1 MKSRLML
8 YIHILLLTLMI
19 VPIEGLRAQSDYDP
33 DSPPEPGLYSVV
45 LTSNPYGCA
54 RFEQTNNNGLYEKGA
69 DIKIKVYPSEDY
81 EFINWEMN
89 GKIISTNTEYSLTV
103 NSNIRLIANLRYNP
117 QNNPMEPG
125 SGYYNLITES
135 YPSDG
140 GMIEQNAHGLYKPG
154 EIVKL
159 QAHSYPDYD
168 FDHWKKDGDIVSS
181 EIEYSFAMPEKRVHI
196 KAIFKWNPSDPDEP
210 GVSGCILYLKSNNI
224 NAGTISQSGTGVYPA
239 GTIVT
244 LVASPFAGYKFAGW
258 YKDNVLLSENT
269 TYKIEIRQ
277 SQTTI
282 EARFEAKSDGGD
294 GEDSEDD
301 DKIEIGVDDSSGDE
315 EKGSVEIIGAPLPG
329 QEITVKAIPSEGY
342 AFEGWYLNGEFIKEA
357 EMEYELLLDNSM
369 ESLVAKFVE
378 QPFSLKQNG
387 GIQGNAYVARLRNN
401 IATLVAKAIEG
412 FTFDGWYLGED
423 LLSKSMTY
431 DFNISNL
438 KSLPEI
444 IAKYSEGPTSN
455 IKIEKSE
462 FSVNAF
468 IKNGKLHLNSKDNI
482 KDLAIYSFSGNLLYY
497 RQNINPLED
506 ISLDLKS
513 ISVII
518 ICHNK
523 LGETKVL
530 KIK

>member
-1 MKSRLML
+1 MFIQL
-8 YIHILLLTLMI
+8 
-19 VPIEGLRAQSDYDP
+19 EQS
-33 DSPPEPGLYSVV
+33 
-45 LTSNPYGCA
+45 
-54 RFEQTNNNGLYEKGA
+54 
-69 DIKIKVYPSEDY
+69 
-81 EFINWEMN
+81 
-89 GKIISTNTEYSLTV
+89 
-103 NSNIRLIANLRYNP
+103 
-117 QNNPMEPG
+117 
-125 SGYYNLITES
+125 
-135 YPSDG
+135 
-140 GMIEQNAHGLYKPG
+140 
-154 EIVKL
+154 
-159 QAHSYPDYD
+159 
-168 FDHWKKDGDIVSS
+168 
-181 EIEYSFAMPEKRVHI
+181 
-196 KAIFKWNPSDPDEP
+196 
-210 GVSGCILYLKSNNI
+210 
-224 NAGTISQSGTGVYPA
+224 
-239 GTIVT
+239 